1 MRRIELAPGQVFEE
15 KMLNRVGAFNADA
28 LVAATNIVEDVRKR
42 GDEALREYTAKF
54 DGVEMEEFRVSQE
67 AIDEAIAKVD
77 PKVAAAIQKAASQI
91 RDFHERQKQQ
101 GWFTMRE
108 DGALV
113 GAKVEPLDSVGIYVP
128 GGRALY
134 PSSVLMNAIPASVAG
149 VKRIVCVTPPT
160 KDGSLDSAIL
170 EACRVAGVTEIYAV
184 GGAQAIGALA
194 YGTKSIKPV
203 DKITGPGNAFVAAAK
218 KLVSGDVGIDMIA
231 GPSEVCV
238 VADETALPELV
249 AIDLMAQAEHD
260 PLASCYLVTFSS
272 EYADAVEAAIEKQIA
287 MGKLTARDRILSLLD
302 KNSFHEYDLFV
313 KHDGRDFGMD
323 KKDLPGDGVV
333 TGTGTI
339 FGAPVCIYAQ
349 DFTVAGGSLGLQHA
363 RKITK
368 IMDHALKMKCP
379 IIGINDSG
387 GARIQEGVGALAGY
401 GEIFYRN
408 TIASGVIPQIS
419 LILGPCAGGA
429 VYSPAL
435 TDFVFVV
442 ENISK
447 MFITGPNVIKTVLGE
462 DISME
467 DLGGARVHAETTGNA
482 HFYAQSEQECFEQ
495 VKRLVS
501 FIPWNNQERAK
512 VVESKE
518 PAAVMNIEDVV
529 PADPKQPY
537 DVRNVIKC
545 IVDDSDFLEVQELW
559 AANIVI
565 GFGRMGGETVGFVA
579 NQPMVLAGVLD
590 CDSADKAARF
600 IRFCD
605 SFNIPIITLE
615 DMPGYL
621 PGVDQEH
628 AGVIRHGAKVLY
640 AYSEATVPK
649 ITVILRKA
657 YGGGYIAM
665 NSRHLGADFMFAW
678 PSAEIAVMG
687 PEGAANIIFRKEIM
701 EAEDQNAMRQEKV
714 KEYIE
719 KFANPYVAAS
729 KGFID
734 SVIEPKETRSLL
746 LHALKLSVLKEEYRP
761 AKKHGLPPF

>member
-1 MRRIELAPGQVFEE
+1 MTSLSKNIQDLRER
-15 KMLNRVGAFNADA
+15 KA
-28 LVAATNIVEDVRKR
+28 LV
-42 GDEALREYTAKF
+42 
-54 DGVEMEEFRVSQE
+54 EM
-67 AIDEAIAKVD
+67 
-77 PKVAAAIQKAASQI
+77 
-91 RDFHERQKQQ
+91 
-101 GWFTMRE
+101 
-108 DGALV
+108 
-113 GAKVEPLDSVGIYVP
+113 
-128 GGRALY
+128 GG
-134 PSSVLMNAIPASVAG
+134 G
-149 VKRIVCVTPPT
+149 
-160 KDGSLDSAIL
+160 
-170 EACRVAGVTEIYAV
+170 
-184 GGAQAIGALA
+184 
-194 YGTKSIKPV
+194 
-203 DKITGPGNAFVAAAK
+203 
-218 KLVSGDVGIDMIA
+218 
-231 GPSEVCV
+231 
-238 VADETALPELV
+238 
-249 AIDLMAQAEHD
+249 
-260 PLASCYLVTFSS
+260 
-272 EYADAVEAAIEKQIA
+272 EAAIEKQVA
-287 MGKLTARDRILSLLD
+287 MGKLTARERIITLLD

-313 KHDGRDFGMD
+313 DHDGRDFGMEN
-323 KKDLPGDGVV
+323 KVLHGDGVI

-339 FGAPVCIYAQ
+339 FGAPICIYAQ
-349 DFTVAGGSLGLQHA
+349 DFTVAGGSLGLKHA

-408 TIASGVIPQIS
+408 TICSGVIPQIS

-467 DLGGARVHAETTGNA
+467 DLGGARVHAEITGNA
-482 HFYAQSEQECFEQ
+482 HFYAQSELECFDQ
-495 VKRLVS
+495 IKKLVS
-501 FIPWNNQERAK
+501 LIPWNNMERAK
-512 VVESKE
+512 SIEPKE
-518 PAAVMNIEDVV
+518 PSAKLNIEQVV
-529 PADPKQPY
+529 PADPKKPY
-537 DVRNVIKC
+537 DVRDVIKC
-545 IVDDSDFLEVQELW
+545 IVDDSDFLEIQELW

-590 CDSADKAARF
+590 CDSSDKAARF

-605 SFNIPIITLE
+605 AFNIPIITLE

-649 ITVILRKA
+649 VTVILRKA

-678 PSAEIAVMG
+678 PGAEIAVMG

-701 EAEDQNAMRQEKV
+701 EAEDEEAMRQQKV
-714 KEYIE
+714 QEYIE
-719 KFANPYVAAS
+719 KFANPFVAAS
-729 KGFID
+729 KGYID
-734 SVIEPKETRSLL
+734 AVIEPEETRELV
-746 LHALKLSVLKEEYRP
+746 LHALEVSKNKDDHRP
-761 AKKHGLPPF
+761 YKKHGVPPF

>member
-1 MRRIELAPGQVFEE
+1 MTDLS
-15 KMLNRVGAFNADA
+15 K
-28 LVAATNIVEDVRKR
+28 NI
-42 GDEALREYTAKF
+42 EALREKKA
-54 DGVEMEEFRVSQE
+54 VIEM
-67 AIDEAIAKVD
+67 
-77 PKVAAAIQKAASQI
+77 
-91 RDFHERQKQQ
+91 
-101 GWFTMRE
+101 
-108 DGALV
+108 
-113 GAKVEPLDSVGIYVP
+113 
-128 GGRALY
+128 GG
-134 PSSVLMNAIPASVAG
+134 G
-149 VKRIVCVTPPT
+149 
-160 KDGSLDSAIL
+160 
-170 EACRVAGVTEIYAV
+170 
-184 GGAQAIGALA
+184 
-194 YGTKSIKPV
+194 
-203 DKITGPGNAFVAAAK
+203 
-218 KLVSGDVGIDMIA
+218 
-231 GPSEVCV
+231 
-238 VADETALPELV
+238 
-249 AIDLMAQAEHD
+249 
-260 PLASCYLVTFSS
+260 
-272 EYADAVEAAIEKQIA
+272 EAAIEKQVA
-287 MGKLTARDRILSLLD
+287 MGKLTARERILALLD
-302 KNSFHEYDLFV
+302 KNSFHEYDMFV
-313 KHDGRDFGMD
+313 KHDGRDFGME
-323 KKDLPGDGVV
+323 KKVLPGDGVV

-482 HFYAQSEQECFEQ
+482 HFYALSEQECFDQ

-512 VVESKE
+512 VVEPKE
-518 PAAVMNIEDVV
+518 PSAMLNIEQVV

-537 DVRNVIKC
+537 DVRDVIRC
-545 IVDDSDFLEVQELW
+545 IVDDSDFLEIQELW

-565 GFGRMGGETVGFVA
+565 GFGRMAGETVGFVA

-605 SFNIPIITLE
+605 CFNIPLITFE
-615 DMPGYL
+615 DVPGFLPGYT
-621 PGVDQEH
+621 QENN
-628 AGVIRHGAKVLY
+628 GIIRHGAKIVY
-640 AYSEATVPK
+640 AFAEATVPK
-649 ITVILRKA
+649 LTVITRKA
-657 YGGGYIAM
+657 YGGAYIVM
-665 NSRHLGADFMFAW
+665 NSKQTGADVNFAY

-687 PEGAANIIFRKEIM
+687 AEGAVNILFRKADAETKGKEL
-701 EAEDQNAMRQEKV
+701 EAYK
-714 KEYIE
+714 E
-719 KFANPYVAAS
+719 KFATPYQAAEL
-729 KGFID
+729 GFID
-734 SVIEPKETRSLL
+734 EIIYPRQTRKRLIQ
-746 LHALKLSVLKEEYRP
+746 ALEMTENKMQTNP
-761 AKKHGLPPF
+761 PKKHGNMPL